1 MRTLFTFALLFVLA
15 FAKWAPTHEITGE
28 ASKQLSAGIRAEL

>member
-1 MRTLFTFALLFVLA
+1 MRTLSIFALLIVLVWS
-15 FAKWAPTHEITGE
+15 KWAPTHEITGE